1 MFATC
6 KRNDAN
12 CVYMGL
18 LCLLGRS
25 GKHLAWWLVRILQM
39 DELVVSVAAA
49 CLQSV
54 ISLLHPIGK
63 SIGLT
68 IITGVAIPLMR
79 GSLQYAP
86 P

>member
-1 MFATC
+1 VFARPKWKAFGVVAC
-6 KRNDAN
+6 K
-12 CVYMGL
+12 
-18 LCLLGRS
+18 
-25 GKHLAWWLVRILQM
+25 LQM
-39 DELVVSVAAA
+39 DEDELVVSVAAA

-79 GSLQYAP
+79 GSLRCAP